1 MKKRIDTD
9 KVVALAR
16 KGKSNKDIALATGI
30 HFNTVGT
37 VLKRY
42 ELNEKEIQVF
52 DKSKVSILKDL
63 QRRIINSISDDDL
76 VKMNAYQKTTMLGI
90 LIDKERLIAGQST
103 SNQQV
108 LFHIVEQACKARNGL
123 ESEGENTTDRM
134 DGGGS

>member
-42 ELNEKEIQVF
+42 ALNEKEVQLF

-108 LFHIVEQACKARNGL
+108 LFHIVEQACKNKYPGS
-123 ESEGENTTDRM
+123 ESDHAPDEKDDR
-134 DGGGS
+134 G